1 MSVETSV
8 ILHAG
13 WQSGW
18 QYAFVFFATL
28 SSYNLYY
35 IKSTEFSYHAIFTIV
50 GTAGSAV
57 SLIMMPI
64 IPYVYLAFIT
74 ILSLLYLLPVF
85 VSFRKSSSYSFQR
98 LLILILVWV
107 LFTFQF
113 QTPHHVIDLR
123 YGLLLLYRILLLSHL
138 CVIFF
143 IRDERNQTYKRMA
156 AISCIPL
163 GVLQLVVSILIML
176 QGDIMLAVIY
186 LFISLLMIRVSRHV
200 RTNSMSTTYY
210 LLFVD
215 GIMLLQSAFVVITLL
230 STSWIDSRATT

>member
-1 MSVETSV
+1 MSIETTI

-13 WQSGW
+13 WQSSW

-35 IKSTEFSYHAIFTIV
+35 IKSTAFSYHGMLTIFGIV
-50 GTAGSAV
+50 GSAF
-57 SLIMMPI
+57 SLMMMPA
-64 IPYVYLAFIT
+64 IPYVYLVLIA
-74 ILSLLYLLPVF
+74 ILSVLYLLPVF

-113 QTPHHVIDLR
+113 QSPHHVIDLR

-138 CVIFF
+138 CVLFF

-156 AISCIPL
+156 TIACIPL
-163 GVLQLVVSILIML
+163 GVLQLVVSIFIML
-176 QGDIMLAVIY
+176 QGDLMLAFIY
-186 LFISLLMIRVSRHV
+186 IFITLLTSRVSRYV
-200 RTNSMSTTYY
+200 RVTSTSTLYY
-210 LLFVD
+210 LFFVD
-215 GIMLLQSAFVVITLL
+215 GIMLLQSVFVVLAL
-230 STSWIDSRATT
+230 VCTS